1 MVDILL
7 QNWFLVDLIFIIP
20 KSNEEEE
27 GVAKPLLRTPVVR
40 INKVWGVRFQ
50 RAPIDI
56 DEKMEDV
63 KEICWTNTQLETS
76 RQLEISPM
84 FLSTF

>member
-27 GVAKPLLRTPVVR
+27 GVVKPLLKTPVAR

-56 DEKMEDV
+56 DENMEDV
-63 KEICWTNTQLETS
+63 KKIGGINTQLD
-76 RQLEISPM
+76 
-84 FLSTF
+84 FFF

>member
-27 GVAKPLLRTPVVR
+27 GVAKPLLKTLVAK